1 MVAASNHEIK
11 RSNGEIRRRG
21 ICLHAYDAV
30 ECRLHRT
37 GGNTEGLD
45 EKRLHS
51 SGNDDSH
58 QKHLDILA
66 QGGVFLRRK
75 GFSNDLIQLGD
86 RL

>member
-1 MVAASNHEIK
+1 MMTASHNKIK
-11 RSNGEIRRRG
+11 GSKGEARRRG
-21 ICLHAYDAV
+21 VCRHAHDAV
-30 ECRLHRT
+30 ERRLHRT

-51 SGNDDSH
+51 SGNDDGH

-66 QGGVFLRRK
+66 EGAVFLRRE
-75 GFSNDLIQLGD
+75 GFSNDLVELGD